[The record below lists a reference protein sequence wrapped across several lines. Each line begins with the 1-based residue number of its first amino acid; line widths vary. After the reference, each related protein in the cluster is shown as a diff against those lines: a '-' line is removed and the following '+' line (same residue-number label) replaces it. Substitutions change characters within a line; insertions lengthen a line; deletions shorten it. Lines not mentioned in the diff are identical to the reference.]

1 MIRHDPTASK
11 PSEPLTSQ
19 NVERGDD
26 AFRNYDRFSQFRNGH
41 SFGLQT
47 FASLRKRVPAA
58 GKTLHKR
65 KICVQSQKGFVFRI
79 EQASWT
85 ELKPDLALKRFI
97 EYPKLFASIDS
108 NKLAEN
114 QKFD

>member
-1 MIRHDPTASK
+1 MIRHDPTASE

-26 AFRNYDRFSQFRNGH
+26 AFRNYDRFSQFQNGH

-65 KICVQSQKGFVFRI
+65 KILYNRKKGSFLDLSRPLGRSSSPPTCSPPTCNL
-79 EQASWT
+79 EQEAASHN
-85 ELKPDLALKRFI
+85 E
-97 EYPKLFASIDS
+97 
-108 NKLAEN
+108 
-114 QKFD
+114 

>member
-1 MIRHDPTASK
+1 MIRHDPTASE

-26 AFRNYDRFSQFRNGH
+26 AFRNYDRFSQFQNGH

-47 FASLRKRVPAA
+47 

-65 KICVQSQKGFVFRI
+65 KICVQSQKGSIFRL

-85 ELKPDLALKRFI
+85 EFKPDLALKRFI
-97 EYPKLFASIDS
+97 EYLKLFASIDS